1 MSIEFFI
8 YLFTIGSAISSLITQ
23 ATKKAVPNISSNIV
37 ALINAIFVGFFGT
50 IIASNFLG
58 FPLNANNLIIAGL
71 MGVCIF
77 IGSTIGY
84 DKVMQ
89 TIRQI
94 KR

>member
-1 MSIEFFI
+1 M
-8 YLFTIGSAISSLITQ
+8 
-23 ATKKAVPNISSNIV
+23 IV
-37 ALINAIFVGFFGT
+37 
-50 IIASNFLG
+50 
-58 FPLNANNLIIAGL
+58 AGL

-94 KR
+94 KG